1 MLEMR
6 GTLEITSGGFLGN
19 SVIDILDWIILCLW
33 EWSGQ
38 SCATQEVYTILQ
50 SLPTKCQWYICS
62 TCSHPPPP
70 PPLQV
75 PAVIVKISRYCQM
88 FCEGQN
94 HLQLRTIDLVQPFHC
109 EIMLMSYSCF
119 LNFPPQSPSQ
129 LDLVRPE
136 VRENRIQI
144 YGYNLRPDLKKN

>member
-19 SVIDILDWIILCLW
+19 SVIGILDWIILCLW

-38 SCATQEVYTILQ
+38 SCASQEVYHYPIVSAHKMPVIYLQ
-50 SLPTKCQWYICS
+50 YLV
-62 TCSHPPPP
+62 PPFPS
-70 PPLQV
+70 PLQV

-94 HLQLRTIDLVQPFHC
+94 HLQLRTIDLVQPSHC
-109 EIMLMSYSCF
+109 KIMLMSYSCF
-119 LNFPPQSPSQ
+119 LNCPPQSPSQ
-129 LDLVRPE
+129 LDLVCPE

-144 YGYNLRPDLKKN
+144 WIQFKARP